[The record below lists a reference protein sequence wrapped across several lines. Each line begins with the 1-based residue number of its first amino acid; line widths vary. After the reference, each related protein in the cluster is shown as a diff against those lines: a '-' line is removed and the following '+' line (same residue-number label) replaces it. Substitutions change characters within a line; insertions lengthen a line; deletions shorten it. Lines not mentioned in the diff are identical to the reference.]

1 MTFQNE
7 NLSQED
13 LDSLTEA
20 DMMLI
25 AEKLNAIEPGAGAV
39 EAASNGL
46 LLSDSVLA
54 IGAIIVISLVTFAVV
69 KMAPT
74 LKKISNKA

>member
-46 LLSDSVLA
+46 LLSESVLA

>member
-54 IGAIIVISLVTFAVV
+54 IGAIIAISLVTFAVV